1 MPGLGRRADAPARH
15 LEEVFMRT
23 LRLRTLGL
31 TALAALALSLAAC
44 TRSASTPPPS
54 GGGAETASP
63 LTGQQ
68 ATMEAVRS
76 ALLTQTAQASPG
88 GAATSTPTAPG
99 LGATSTPGLG
109 TPVVTVIGTSQPL
122 VTPFPSPTPGK
133 PASYTLHEGEFPY
146 CLARRFNVNPDDLL
160 AVNGLANNSV
170 VVPGQTLSIPSG
182 STFPGPRALLSHPTN
197 YTVKGG
203 DTVYFIACAFGDV
216 DPVAIAAA
224 NAISSPYTLTPGSVI
239 RIP

>member
-1 MPGLGRRADAPARH
+1 
-15 LEEVFMRT
+15 
-23 LRLRTLGL
+23 
-31 TALAALALSLAAC
+31 
-44 TRSASTPPPS
+44 
-54 GGGAETASP
+54 
-63 LTGQQ
+63 
-68 ATMEAVRS
+68 MEAVRS
-76 ALLTQTAQASPG
+76 ALLTQTAQALPG
-88 GAATSTPTAPG
+88 GAATSTPTGPG
-99 LGATSTPGLG
+99 GSSATVGVG
-109 TPVVTVIGTSQPL
+109 TPAVTVVSTSVSQ

-133 PASYTLHEGEFPY
+133 PSSYTLHEGEFPY

-160 AVNGLANNSV
+160 AVNGLSNNSL

-224 NAISSPYTLTPGSVI
+224 NGISSPYNLTPGSVI
-239 RIP
+239 KIP

>member
-1 MPGLGRRADAPARH
+1 MG
-15 LEEVFMRT
+15 T
-23 LRLRTLGL
+23 LRLRNHGL
-31 TALAALALSLAAC
+31 TVLALVAMTLAAC
-44 TRSASTPPPS
+44 TRSASTPPTT
-54 GGGAETASP
+54 GGAGAQTASP

-76 ALLTQTAQASPG
+76 ALLTQTAQALPG
-88 GAATSTPTAPG
+88 AAATSTPTGSGVASPT
-99 LGATSTPGLG
+99 LGVG
-109 TPVVTVIGTSQPL
+109 TPAITFVGTTVSQ

-133 PASYTLHEGEFPY
+133 PSSYTLHEGEFPY

-160 AVNGLANNSV
+160 AVNGLSNNSL

-203 DTVYFIACAFGDV
+203 DTIYFIACAFGDV
-216 DPVAIAAA
+216 DPIAIAAA
-224 NAISSPYTLTPGSVI
+224 NGIASPYTLTPGAVI
-239 RIP
+239 KIP

>member
-1 MPGLGRRADAPARH
+1 M
-15 LEEVFMRT
+15 
-23 LRLRTLGL
+23 RLRTLGL
-31 TALAALALSLAAC
+31 VALAILALGLAAC

-54 GGGAETASP
+54 GGTPGTSSP

-76 ALLTQTAQASPG
+76 ALLTQTAQAGAGGATATPTRPPTTPTVAVG
-88 GAATSTPTAPG
+88 TPVATNAGTGAATNAP
-99 LGATSTPGLG
+99 L
-109 TPVVTVIGTSQPL
+109 
-122 VTPFPSPTPGK
+122 PSPTPGR
-133 PASYTLHEGEFPY
+133 PDSYTLHEGEFPY

-160 AVNGLANNSV
+160 AVNGLSNSSL
-170 VVPGQTLSIPSG
+170 VVPGQTLRIPDG

-216 DPVAIAAA
+216 DPIAIAAA
-224 NAISSPYTLTPGSVI
+224 NGISSPYNLTPGSTI